1 MQRDA
6 AGQGDYKSGGIGR
19 SIMSIEVKNISYV
32 YMPKSPYERLALDD
46 VSITIPEGKITAIA
60 GHTGSGKSTLIQ
72 HLNGL
77 ISPTSGS
84 VLVDGVDIAA
94 KGQAARAAR
103 RSVGMVFQYPEHQLF
118 EETVEQDIAFGP
130 KNYGMSPEEISE
142 RVRFAMDFV
151 QLDYKEY
158 SQRSPFQLSGGQMR
172 RAAIAG
178 VVALKPKYLVLDEPT
193 AGLDPKGREELMQ
206 RIMKLHRQEKNTII
220 LVSHSMDD
228 IARFADNV
236 VIMNRGRVLMEGTP
250 HEVFVRE
257 DFIRQAGLD
266 GPQITNIVKALKI
279 RGWDISSNIYT
290 MDEAVDAI
298 FQAVKVPRRPGGT
311 SADRSG
317 GAEKC

>member
-1 MQRDA
+1 
-6 AGQGDYKSGGIGR
+6 
-19 SIMSIEVKNISYV
+19 MSIEVKNISYI

-236 VIMNRGRVLMEGTP
+236 VLLNRGRVLMEGTP

-257 DFIRQAGLD
+257 DFIRQAGL
-266 GPQITNIVKALKI
+266 GVPQITNIVKALKI

>member
-1 MQRDA
+1 
-6 AGQGDYKSGGIGR
+6 
-19 SIMSIEVKNISYV
+19 MSIEVRNISYI

-46 VSITIPEGKITAIA
+46 VTITIPEGKITAIA

-77 ISPTSGS
+77 ISPSQGC
-84 VLVDGVDIAA
+84 VLVDGVDIAG
-94 KGQAARAAR
+94 KGQAARQAR

-130 KNYGMSPEEISE
+130 KNYGLTPEEVKE

-151 QLDYKEY
+151 QLDYEEY

-172 RAAIAG
+172 RTAIAG
-178 VVALKPKYLVLDEPT
+178 VVALRPKYLVLDEPT

-206 RIMKLHRQEKNTII
+206 RILKLHRQEKNTIV

-228 IARFADNV
+228 IAKFADNV

-250 HEVFVRE
+250 REVFVRE

-266 GPQITNIVKALKI
+266 VPQVTNIVKALKA
-279 RGWDISSNIYT
+279 GGMDIPSDIYT

-298 FQAVKVPRRPGGT
+298 VRAIRGKNR
-311 SADRSG
+311 AG

>member
-1 MQRDA
+1 
-6 AGQGDYKSGGIGR
+6 
-19 SIMSIEVKNISYV
+19 MSIEVKNISYV

-266 GPQITNIVKALKI
+266 VPQITNIVKALKI

-311 SADRSG
+311 SADSSG

>member
-1 MQRDA
+1 
-6 AGQGDYKSGGIGR
+6 
-19 SIMSIEVKNISYV
+19 MSIEVKNISYV

-266 GPQITNIVKALKI
+266 VPQITNIVKALKI
-279 RGWDISSNIYT
+279 RGWDISSNIYP

>member
-1 MQRDA
+1 
-6 AGQGDYKSGGIGR
+6 
-19 SIMSIEVKNISYV
+19 MSIEVKNISYI

-46 VSITIPEGKITAIA
+46 VTITIPEGEITAIA

-77 ISPTSGS
+77 INPSSGS
-84 VLVDGVDIAA
+84 VLVDGVDIAG
-94 KGQAARAAR
+94 KGKDARAAR
-103 RSVGMVFQYPEHQLF
+103 RLVGMVFQYPEHQLF

-130 KNYGMSPEEISE
+130 KNYGLTPEEVKE

-151 QLDYKEY
+151 QLDYDEY

-172 RAAIAG
+172 RTAIAG
-178 VVALKPKYLVLDEPT
+178 VVALRPKYLVLDEPT
-193 AGLDPKGREELMQ
+193 AGLDPRGREELMQ
-206 RIMKLHRQEKNTII
+206 RILKLHRQEKNTIV

-236 VIMNRGRVLMEGTP
+236 IIMNRGRVLMEGTP
-250 HEVFVRE
+250 REVFARE

-266 GPQITNIVKALKI
+266 VPQITNIVKSLKAE
-279 RGWDISSNIYT
+279 GMDIPSDIYT
-290 MDEAVDAI
+290 MEAAVDAI
-298 FQAVKVPRRPGGT
+298 VRAVKGKNR
-311 SADRSG
+311 AG

>member
-1 MQRDA
+1 
-6 AGQGDYKSGGIGR
+6 
-19 SIMSIEVKNISYV
+19 MSIEVRNISYI

-46 VSITIPEGKITAIA
+46 VTITIPEGKITAIA

-77 ISPTSGS
+77 ISPSQGC
-84 VLVDGVDIAA
+84 VLVDGADIAA
-94 KGQAARAAR
+94 KGQAARQAR

-130 KNYGMSPEEISE
+130 KNYGLTPEEVKE

-151 QLDYKEY
+151 QLDYEEY

-172 RAAIAG
+172 RTAIAG
-178 VVALKPKYLVLDEPT
+178 VVALRPKYLVLDEPT

-206 RIMKLHRQEKNTII
+206 RILKLHRQEKNTIV

-228 IARFADNV
+228 IAKFADNV
-236 VIMNRGRVLMEGTP
+236 VIMNRGRVLMEGRP
-250 HEVFVRE
+250 REVFVRE

-266 GPQITNIVKALKI
+266 VPQITNIVKALKA
-279 RGWDISSNIYT
+279 GGMDIPSDIYT

-298 FQAVKVPRRPGGT
+298 VRAMRGKNR
-311 SADRSG
+311 AG

>member
-1 MQRDA
+1 M
-6 AGQGDYKSGGIGR
+6 
-19 SIMSIEVKNISYV
+19 
-32 YMPKSPYERLALDD
+32 
-46 VSITIPEGKITAIA
+46 
-60 GHTGSGKSTLIQ
+60 
-72 HLNGL
+72 
-77 ISPTSGS
+77 
-84 VLVDGVDIAA
+84 
-94 KGQAARAAR
+94 
-103 RSVGMVFQYPEHQLF
+103 
-118 EETVEQDIAFGP
+118 
-130 KNYGMSPEEISE
+130 
-142 RVRFAMDFV
+142 RFAMDFV

-172 RAAIAG
+172 RTAIAG
-178 VVALKPKYLVLDEPT
+178 VVALRPKYLVLDEPT

-266 GPQITNIVKALKI
+266 VPQITNIVKALKA
-279 RGWDISSNIYT
+279 GGMDIPSDIYT

-298 FQAVKVPRRPGGT
+298 VRAMRGKNR
-311 SADRSG
+311 AG

>member
-1 MQRDA
+1 
-6 AGQGDYKSGGIGR
+6 
-19 SIMSIEVKNISYV
+19 MSIEVKNISYV

-193 AGLDPKGREELMQ
+193 AGLDPKGCEELMQ

-250 HEVFVRE
+250 REVFVRE

-266 GPQITNIVKALKI
+266 VPQITNIVKALKI

>member
-1 MQRDA
+1 M
-6 AGQGDYKSGGIGR
+6 
-19 SIMSIEVKNISYV
+19 
-32 YMPKSPYERLALDD
+32 DD

-250 HEVFVRE
+250 RAVFVRE

-266 GPQITNIVKALKI
+266 VPQITNIVKALKI

>member
-1 MQRDA
+1 
-6 AGQGDYKSGGIGR
+6 
-19 SIMSIEVKNISYV
+19 MSIEVKKISYI

-46 VSITIPEGKITAIA
+46 VAITIPEGKITAIA

-77 ISPTSGS
+77 ISPSQGC
-84 VLVDGVDIAA
+84 VLVDGVDISG
-94 KGQAARAAR
+94 KGKEAREAR

-130 KNYGMSPEEISE
+130 KNYGLTPEEVQE

-151 QLDYKEY
+151 QLDYEEY

-172 RAAIAG
+172 RVAIAG
-178 VVALKPKYLVLDEPT
+178 VVALRPKYLVLDEPT

-206 RIMKLHRQEKNTII
+206 RILKLHRQEKNTIV

-250 HEVFVRE
+250 REVFVRE
-257 DFIRQAGLD
+257 DFIRQAGLEV
-266 GPQITNIVKALKI
+266 PQITNIVKALKS
-279 RGWDISSNIYT
+279 GGMDIPSDIYT
-290 MDEAVDAI
+290 MEEAVEAI
-298 FQAVKVPRRPGGT
+298 VRAMRGKNR
-311 SADRSG
+311 AG
-317 GAEKC
+317 GAERC

>member
-1 MQRDA
+1 
-6 AGQGDYKSGGIGR
+6 
-19 SIMSIEVKNISYV
+19 MSIEVKNISYI

-266 GPQITNIVKALKI
+266 VPQITNIVKALKI

>member
-1 MQRDA
+1 
-6 AGQGDYKSGGIGR
+6 
-19 SIMSIEVKNISYV
+19 MSIEVKNISYV

-250 HEVFVRE
+250 REVFVRE

-266 GPQITNIVKALKI
+266 VPQITNIVKALKI

>member
-1 MQRDA
+1 
-6 AGQGDYKSGGIGR
+6 
-19 SIMSIEVKNISYV
+19 MSIEVKNISYV

-60 GHTGSGKSTLIQ
+60 GHTGSGKSTLVQ

-206 RIMKLHRQEKNTII
+206 RILKLHRQEKNTIV

-228 IARFADNV
+228 IAKFADNV

-250 HEVFVRE
+250 REVFVRE

-266 GPQITNIVKALKI
+266 VPQITNIVKALKI

>member
-1 MQRDA
+1 
-6 AGQGDYKSGGIGR
+6 
-19 SIMSIEVKNISYV
+19 MSIEVKNISYI

-46 VSITIPEGKITAIA
+46 VTITIPEGEITAIA

-77 ISPTSGS
+77 INPSSGS
-84 VLVDGVDIAA
+84 VLVDGVDIAG
-94 KGQAARAAR
+94 KGKDARAAR
-103 RSVGMVFQYPEHQLF
+103 RLVGMVFQYPEHQLF

-130 KNYGMSPEEISE
+130 KNYGLTPEEVKE

-151 QLDYKEY
+151 QLDYDEY

-172 RAAIAG
+172 RTAIAG
-178 VVALKPKYLVLDEPT
+178 VVALRPKYLVLDEPT
-193 AGLDPKGREELMQ
+193 AGLDPRGREELMQ
-206 RIMKLHRQEKNTII
+206 RILKLHRQEKNTIV

-236 VIMNRGRVLMEGTP
+236 IIMNRGRVLMEGTP
-250 HEVFVRE
+250 REVFARE

-266 GPQITNIVKALKI
+266 VPQITNIVKSLKDE
-279 RGWDISSNIYT
+279 GMDIPSDIYT
-290 MDEAVDAI
+290 MDAAVDAI
-298 FQAVKVPRRPGGT
+298 VRAVKGNNR
-311 SADRSG
+311 AG

>member
-1 MQRDA
+1 
-6 AGQGDYKSGGIGR
+6 
-19 SIMSIEVKNISYV
+19 MSIEVKNISYV

-94 KGQAARAAR
+94 KGQASRAAR

-266 GPQITNIVKALKI
+266 VPQITNIVKALKI

>member
-1 MQRDA
+1 
-6 AGQGDYKSGGIGR
+6 
-19 SIMSIEVKNISYV
+19 MSIEVKNISYV
-32 YMPKSPYERLALDD
+32 YMPRSPYERLALDD

-266 GPQITNIVKALKI
+266 VPQITNIVKALKI

-298 FQAVKVPRRPGGT
+298 FKAVKVPRRPGGT

>member
-1 MQRDA
+1 
-6 AGQGDYKSGGIGR
+6 
-19 SIMSIEVKNISYV
+19 MSIEVKNISYV

-60 GHTGSGKSTLIQ
+60 GHTGSGKSTLVQ

-266 GPQITNIVKALKI
+266 VPQITNIVKALKI

>member
-1 MQRDA
+1 
-6 AGQGDYKSGGIGR
+6 
-19 SIMSIEVKNISYV
+19 
-32 YMPKSPYERLALDD
+32 MPKSPYERLALDD
-46 VSITIPEGKITAIA
+46 VTITIPEGKITAIA

-77 ISPTSGS
+77 ISPSQGC
-84 VLVDGVDIAA
+84 VLVDGVDIAG
-94 KGQAARAAR
+94 KGQAARQAR

-130 KNYGMSPEEISE
+130 KNYGLTPEEVKE

-151 QLDYKEY
+151 QLDYEEY

-172 RAAIAG
+172 RTAIAG
-178 VVALKPKYLVLDEPT
+178 VVALRPKYLVLDEPT

-206 RIMKLHRQEKNTII
+206 RILKLHRQEKNTIV

-228 IARFADNV
+228 IAKFADNV

-250 HEVFVRE
+250 REVFVRE

-266 GPQITNIVKALKI
+266 VPQVTNIVKALKA
-279 RGWDISSNIYT
+279 GGMDIPSDIYT

-298 FQAVKVPRRPGGT
+298 VRAIRGKNR
-311 SADRSG
+311 AG

>member
-1 MQRDA
+1 
-6 AGQGDYKSGGIGR
+6 
-19 SIMSIEVKNISYV
+19 MSIEVRNISYI

-46 VSITIPEGKITAIA
+46 VTITIPEGKITAIA

-77 ISPTSGS
+77 ISPSQGC
-84 VLVDGVDIAA
+84 VLVDGVDIAG
-94 KGQAARAAR
+94 KGQAARQAR

-130 KNYGMSPEEISE
+130 KNYGLTPEEVKE

-151 QLDYKEY
+151 QLDYEEY

-172 RAAIAG
+172 RTAIAG
-178 VVALKPKYLVLDEPT
+178 VVALRPKYLVLDEPT

-206 RIMKLHRQEKNTII
+206 RILKLHRQEKNTIV

-228 IARFADNV
+228 IAKFADNV

-250 HEVFVRE
+250 REVFVRE

-266 GPQITNIVKALKI
+266 VPQITNIVKALKA
-279 RGWDISSNIYT
+279 GGMDIPSDIYT

-298 FQAVKVPRRPGGT
+298 VRAIRGKNR
-311 SADRSG
+311 AG

>member
-1 MQRDA
+1 
-6 AGQGDYKSGGIGR
+6 
-19 SIMSIEVKNISYV
+19 MSIEVKNISYV

-142 RVRFAMDFV
+142 RVHFAMDFV
-151 QLDYKEY
+151 KLDYKEY

-236 VIMNRGRVLMEGTP
+236 VIMNRGRVLMEGIP

-266 GPQITNIVKALKI
+266 VPQITNIVKALKI

>member
-1 MQRDA
+1 
-6 AGQGDYKSGGIGR
+6 
-19 SIMSIEVKNISYV
+19 MSIEVKNISYV

-130 KNYGMSPEEISE
+130 KNYGLTPEEVKE

-151 QLDYKEY
+151 QLDYEEY

-206 RIMKLHRQEKNTII
+206 RILKLHRQEKNTIV

-228 IARFADNV
+228 IAKFADNV

-250 HEVFVRE
+250 REVFVRE

-266 GPQITNIVKALKI
+266 VPQITNIVKALKA
-279 RGWDISSNIYT
+279 GGMDIPSDIYT

-298 FQAVKVPRRPGGT
+298 VRAMRGKNR
-311 SADRSG
+311 AG

>member
-1 MQRDA
+1 
-6 AGQGDYKSGGIGR
+6 
-19 SIMSIEVKNISYV
+19 MSIEVRNISYI

-46 VSITIPEGKITAIA
+46 VTITIPEGKITAIA

-77 ISPTSGS
+77 ISPSQGC
-84 VLVDGVDIAA
+84 VLVDGVDIGA
-94 KGQAARAAR
+94 KGQAARQAR

-130 KNYGMSPEEISE
+130 KNYGLTPEEVKE

-151 QLDYKEY
+151 QLDYEEY

-172 RAAIAG
+172 RVAIAG
-178 VVALKPKYLVLDEPT
+178 VVALRPKYLVLDEPT
-193 AGLDPKGREELMQ
+193 AGLDPRGREELMQ
-206 RIMKLHRQEKNTII
+206 RILKLHRQEKNTIV

-228 IARFADNV
+228 IAKFADNV

-250 HEVFVRE
+250 REVFVRE

-266 GPQITNIVKALKI
+266 VPEITNIIKALKS
-279 RGWDISSNIYT
+279 GGLDIPSDIYT
-290 MDEAVDAI
+290 MEEAVEAI
-298 FQAVKVPRRPGGT
+298 VRAMRGKNR
-311 SADRSG
+311 AG
-317 GAEKC
+317 GAERC

>member
-1 MQRDA
+1 MKILLC
-6 AGQGDYKSGGIGR
+6 GDI
-19 SIMSIEVKNISYV
+19 
-32 YMPKSPYERLALDD
+32 D
-46 VSITIPEGKITAIA
+46 
-60 GHTGSGKSTLIQ
+60 SGKSTLIQ

-266 GPQITNIVKALKI
+266 VPQITNIVKALKI

>member
-1 MQRDA
+1 
-6 AGQGDYKSGGIGR
+6 
-19 SIMSIEVKNISYV
+19 MSIEVKKISYI

-46 VSITIPEGKITAIA
+46 VAITIPEGKITAIA

-77 ISPTSGS
+77 ISPSQGC
-84 VLVDGVDIAA
+84 VLVDGVDISG
-94 KGQAARAAR
+94 KGKEAREAR

-130 KNYGMSPEEISE
+130 KNYGLTSEEVQE

-151 QLDYKEY
+151 QLDYEEY

-172 RAAIAG
+172 RVAIAG
-178 VVALKPKYLVLDEPT
+178 VVALRPKYLVLDEPT

-206 RIMKLHRQEKNTII
+206 RILKLHRQEKNTIV

-250 HEVFVRE
+250 REVFVRE
-257 DFIRQAGLD
+257 DFIRQAGLEV
-266 GPQITNIVKALKI
+266 PQITNIVKALKS
-279 RGWDISSNIYT
+279 GGMDIPSDIYT
-290 MDEAVDAI
+290 MDEAVEAI
-298 FQAVKVPRRPGGT
+298 VRAMRGKNR
-311 SADRSG
+311 AG
-317 GAEKC
+317 GAERC

>member
-1 MQRDA
+1 
-6 AGQGDYKSGGIGR
+6 
-19 SIMSIEVKNISYV
+19 MSIEVKNISYV

-130 KNYGMSPEEISE
+130 KNYGLTPEEVKE

-151 QLDYKEY
+151 QLDYEEY

-206 RIMKLHRQEKNTII
+206 RILKLHRQEKNTIV

-228 IARFADNV
+228 IAKFADNV

-250 HEVFVRE
+250 REVFVRQ

-266 GPQITNIVKALKI
+266 VPQITNIVKALKA
-279 RGWDISSNIYT
+279 GGMDIPSDIYT

-298 FQAVKVPRRPGGT
+298 VRAMRGKNR
-311 SADRSG
+311 AG

>member
-1 MQRDA
+1 
-6 AGQGDYKSGGIGR
+6 
-19 SIMSIEVKNISYV
+19 MSIEVKNISYV

-84 VLVDGVDIAA
+84 VLVDGVDIVA

-266 GPQITNIVKALKI
+266 VPQITNIVKALKI

-290 MDEAVDAI
+290 MDEAVNAI

>member
-1 MQRDA
+1 
-6 AGQGDYKSGGIGR
+6 
-19 SIMSIEVKNISYV
+19 MSIEVKNISYV

-250 HEVFVRE
+250 REVFVRE

-266 GPQITNIVKALKI
+266 VPQITNIVKALKA
-279 RGWDISSNIYT
+279 GGMDIPSDIYT

-298 FQAVKVPRRPGGT
+298 VRAMRGKNR
-311 SADRSG
+311 AG

>member
-1 MQRDA
+1 
-6 AGQGDYKSGGIGR
+6 
-19 SIMSIEVKNISYV
+19 MSIEVKNISYV

-84 VLVDGVDIAA
+84 VLVDGVDIVA

-266 GPQITNIVKALKI
+266 VPQITNIVKALKI

-311 SADRSG
+311 SADR
-317 GAEKC
+317 